1 MRLRIRIQEASEYG
15 SGFGSGSTTLV
26 TINVSD
32 PHLLLCGSGSQLF
45 SIWIRIQG
53 GGTQKEQI
61 KFKKIYHKSLIQ
73 ICRRRPF
80 LTFPAQAPVPPSR
93 PPSPRSPRRRPPP
106 PPRHP
111 TTTPSTGTLTAT
123 RRRSSRP
130 FSHPRLP
137 RPPTSTRPPT
147 FTRPPTTGTTR
158 PPTRLL
164 LVVLVLIIL
173 LLLLLL
179 LLLVLVLV
187 VLLILVLLLVV
198 LLFLLFVVLV
208 LPLLLVLVLA
218 LLLLLLLVVVLLL
231 GHVLLLEQRKSVKII
246 TQNLLIELSKKL
258 VKSPK
263 FGNIYLILMRE
274 NFFMC
279 MSNLS
284 TWIQCLGSIFIE
296 SGSSQKSQSGSK
308 LFLNTIRKNLKLLH
322 NYNIFSSK
330 EVN

>member
-111 TTTPSTGTLTAT
+111 TTTPSTLTPT

-218 LLLLLLLVVVLLL
+218 LLLLLLL

-258 VKSPK
+258 VNSPK

-274 NFFMC
+274 
-279 MSNLS
+279 
-284 TWIQCLGSIFIE
+284 
-296 SGSSQKSQSGSK
+296 K
-308 LFLNTIRKNLKLLH
+308 FLCACPI
-322 NYNIFSSK
+322 
-330 EVN
+330 